1 MLHFD
6 LATVEEICV
15 ELASRLRAHRLAQNI
30 TQAAL
35 AGRAGISM
43 GTVRNFES
51 KGQTTL
57 ESLIKIVMAL
67 GLAASLSDLFV
78 LRATTIRDME
88 KASVRRQR
96 AGSAR

>member
-1 MLHFD
+1 MLNFE
-6 LATVEEICV
+6 LAAVEEICT

-30 TQAAL
+30 TQAEL

-51 KGQTTL
+51 KGQATL

-67 GLAASLSDLFV
+67 GLAGSLSDLFV

-96 AGSAR
+96 AGGAR

>member
-1 MLHFD
+1 MLHFE
-6 LATVEEICV
+6 LATVEEICT
-15 ELASRLRAHRLAQNI
+15 ELASRLREHRLAQNI
-30 TQAAL
+30 TQAEL

-51 KGQTTL
+51 KGQATL

-67 GLAASLSDLFV
+67 GLAGSLSDLFV